1 MRGGWGGRGWGAV
14 LFALSSFPPAPPL
27 PSPRAP
33 PLPIPSTCPT
43 SRLLAPSPRA
53 PPPPRRFWQGK
64 HIYLIRCVLV
74 FNVHVNVTSSQLC
87 WCSKDQINILP
98 WAQCAFPEEMAGR
111 GLDWGLRTSHPLSVM
126 VSFPPAPLAG
136 SPPWGRAVR
145 SFSLARS
152 LARSFVHSLVR

>member
-1 MRGGWGGRGWGAV
+1 MFDGIHTSA
-14 LFALSSFPPAPPL
+14 AEE
-27 PSPRAP
+27 
-33 PLPIPSTCPT
+33 T
-43 SRLLAPSPRA
+43 SR
-53 PPPPRRFWQGK
+53 GK
-64 HIYLIRCVLV
+64 HIFLIRCVLV

-145 SFSLARS
+145 SFSLAHS
-152 LARSFVHSLVR
+152 LARSSTCSFANCHAYWNAGRSLLFSVLGNTNGQ